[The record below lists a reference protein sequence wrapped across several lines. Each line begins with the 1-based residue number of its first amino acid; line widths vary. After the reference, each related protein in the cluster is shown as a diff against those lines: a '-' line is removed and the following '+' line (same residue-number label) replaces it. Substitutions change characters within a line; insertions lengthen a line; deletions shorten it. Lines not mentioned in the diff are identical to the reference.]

1 MRESWWGRQLQRED
15 LLTTL
20 EQGRRVEVEL
30 FQEKHRGLRTMGE
43 LLKARMFGATE
54 WAINLRKRMTKFQ
67 GGGAVGLGSESRSG
81 HGTRS
86 GRSPEP
92 SQGGG
97 KGHGTQGDPAAGLFG
112 GRTKHPATPPEPHS
126 WPCDDPFCQPCE
138 DAVKRLLRD
147 VGVLPRKGRAK

>member
-1 MRESWWGRQLQRED
+1 MKRDSWWGRQLQRED

-54 WAINLRKRMTKFQ
+54 YAIQLRKRMTNYQWPQ
-67 GGGAVGLGSESRSG
+67 GQGAIMHPG
-81 HGTRS
+81 
-86 GRSPEP
+86 
-92 SQGGG
+92 
-97 KGHGTQGDPAAGLFG
+97 AAAQL
-112 GRTKHPATPPEPHS
+112 REIHQ

-138 DAVKRLLRD
+138 DAVKRLLKD
-147 VGVLPRKGRAK
+147 VGVLPRKGGKR

>member
-1 MRESWWGRQLQRED
+1 MIRESWWGRQLQRED

-43 LLKARMFGATE
+43 LLKARVFGATE

-67 GGGAVGLGSESRSG
+67 GGGGSGATSPASR
-81 HGTRS
+81 
-86 GRSPEP
+86 
-92 SQGGG
+92 
-97 KGHGTQGDPAAGLFG
+97 GD
-112 GRTKHPATPPEPHS
+112 RPPEPHQ

-138 DAVKRLLRD
+138 DGVKRLLRD
-147 VGVLPRKGRAK
+147 VGVIPRKRGVK